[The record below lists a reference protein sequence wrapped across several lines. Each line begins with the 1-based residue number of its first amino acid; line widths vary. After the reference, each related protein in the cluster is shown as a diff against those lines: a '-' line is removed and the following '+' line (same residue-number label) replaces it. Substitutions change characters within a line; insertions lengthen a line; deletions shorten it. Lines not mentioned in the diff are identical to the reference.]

1 MRPHASRAQLTH
13 LGTLLT
19 FLGLHCCCALGGLQA
34 NLFLGSIPNPEGS
47 HVVEQKNPWLWG
59 PRVLGSNPSSAVSN
73 SLSLCFFL

>member
-13 LGTLLT
+13 LDTLLT
-19 FLGLHCCCALGGLQA
+19 FLGLHCCCQA

-47 HVVEQKNPWLWG
+47 HVGEQKNPWLWG